1 MFWFGGWVGGWIDG
15 WMDDM
20 FFKLV
25 GCMKTASLKL
35 QHYDA
40 DNFVNLNLSDIC
52 YDIAVSKFT
61 SEYITM

>member
-1 MFWFGGWVGGWIDG
+1 MDRRMDG
-15 WMDDM
+15 WMDDL
-20 FFKLV
+20 FCELV

-61 SEYITM
+61 NEYITM